1 MRCCCC
7 CYPPARGSVERRRQR
22 RRWQGGGGGDDGAAA
37 AAATAAAVDTA
48 CGGGG
53 FARAAAGG
61 GPSRLPPRQKDT
73 CLDAGGGCGVSAAAA
88 DQGSIAVRKRGACA
102 RVVHVHRTSA
112 SRESLRSRGESLA
125 KRVQRGKEPESSHP
139 ARWRG
144 EQEQVNSLPGAQR
157 VPGGLAGGAGW
168 VGRWP
173 SRGSPNYFSFTLP
186 NWAYITNMRIFFHT
200 SSSHCRA
207 TFLLS

>member
-61 GPSRLPPRQKDT
+61 GPSRMPPRQKDT
-73 CLDAGGGCGVSAAAA
+73 CLDAGGGCGVSGAAG
-88 DQGSIAVRKRGACA
+88 DQGTIAVRKRGACA
-102 RVVHVHRTSA
+102 RVVHVRRTSA
-112 SRESLRSRGESLA
+112 SRESLRSQRKSRKARAEGEGA
-125 KRVQRGKEPESSHP
+125 RASSHP

-144 EQEQVNSLPGAQR
+144 GEQGQVNSLPGAQR

-173 SRGSPNYFSFTLP
+173 SSGSPNYFSFFTP
-186 NWAYITNMRIFFHT
+186 AFSGAENPPIQK
-200 SSSHCRA
+200 
-207 TFLLS
+207 LLL